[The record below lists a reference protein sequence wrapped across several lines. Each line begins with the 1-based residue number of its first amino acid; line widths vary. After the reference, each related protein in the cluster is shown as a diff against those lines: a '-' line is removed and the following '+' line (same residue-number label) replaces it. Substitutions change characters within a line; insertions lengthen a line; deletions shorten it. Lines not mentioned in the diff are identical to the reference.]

1 MDLVGQRIICDMR
14 DELNQH
20 IQRLSL
26 AFFNRTPTG
35 DILSRVSNDVAL
47 VRTAL
52 TDAVAS
58 VMRDATSLVA
68 LIVVAF
74 LKDPTLALIAF
85 LVFPASV
92 LPIVKLSQRL
102 RRFSKRGQRTLGL
115 LTSLLQETVQ
125 GNRVVKAFGME
136 EYERERFQTEN
147 RRLYRLYM
155 KASMIKALTTPA
167 LEVLAAF
174 AIGGV
179 VWYGGNSVIAG
190 GRSQGSFLA
199 FLTAMFLLYEP
210 FKRLTKSNA
219 TIQQGVAGAER
230 VFELLDTAPEVVDRP
245 GARALSAMRRGIVF
259 EHVGFRYGAE
269 PVLKDVNLTIQAGE
283 VVALV
288 GMSGGGKSTLA
299 DLIPRFY
306 DVTEGRIAIDGVDI
320 RDYTLALAA
329 GAARDRHPVHV
340 PLQRHRARQ
349 HRVRRPRE
357 VDGRRRDRGPGRQR
371 PRVHHRAAAG
381 IRHADRRARRDA
393 LGRPTAAPRDR
404 ARPSEGRAD
413 PHPRRGD
420 LGARHRVGAPRA
432 AGDRA
437 AHGEPHHARDRAPAL
452 DDPPRRPHRRGVA
465 RRRSSRKGRTRS
477 CWRSA
482 PSTGSSTTC
491 SSRIHLPRPS
501 IPSGSCTDGAPAL
514 MARAR
519 RALLQKLVPLGAW
532 LIAAVLLFLRWTT
545 RKELVNDGGLYERWR
560 AGERLIIAF
569 WHEQLVLMPCFGWW
583 PRVCIMISQHRDG
596 ELIARAVRPLGIEA
610 VRGSSTRGGRGAL
623 RQILTAYREGASLAW
638 TPDGPRGPRRVA
650 KSGIIHTARATGALD
665 RAGRGGG
672 TMAPPARQ
680 LGPHGRAVARH
691 TARVLGRHPDPRR
704 ARRHARGARGGAR
717 AARA

>member
-1 MDLVGQRIICDMR
+1 MSTITTPRSRGSGATYARLLRYLRPYVWPWFTAAMVAMLLFSALTGLMPLLVERVFDDIFADKKITALNLLPAAIVAIFLFRGITSFAQNYLMDLVGQRIICDLR

-26 AFFNRTPTG
+26 AFFNRTQTG

-74 LKDPTLALIAF
+74 YKDPILALIAF

-102 RRFSKRGQRTLGL
+102 RRFSKRGQRTLGT

-136 EYERERFQTEN
+136 DYERERFQAEN

-210 FKRLTKSNA
+210 FKRLTKANA

-230 VFELLDTAPEVVDRP
+230 VFDLLDTEPEVVDRP
-245 GARALSAMRRGIVF
+245 GARALTAMRRGIVF
-259 EHVGFRYGAE
+259 ENVGFRYGTE
-269 PVLKDVNLTIQAGE
+269 PVLKDVTLKIQAGE

-306 DVTEGRIAIDGVDI
+306 DVTEGRITIDGVDL
-320 RDYTLALAA
+320 RDYTLRSLRAQIALVTQFTFLFNDTVRANIAYGDPGKSMDDVVTAA
-329 GAARDRHPVHV
+329 QAANAHEFITALPQGYETPIGELGVT
-340 PLQRHRARQ
+340 LSGGQ
-349 HRVRRPRE
+349 
-357 VDGRRRDRGPGRQR
+357 RQR
-371 PRVHHRAAAG
+371 LAIA
-381 IRHADRRARRDA
+381 
-393 LGRPTAAPRDR
+393 
-404 ARPSEGRAD
+404 
-413 PHPRRGD
+413 
-420 LGARHRVGAPRA
+420 
-432 AGDRA
+432 
-437 AHGEPHHARDRAPAL
+437 
-452 DDPPRRPHRRGVA
+452 
-465 RRRSSRKGRTRS
+465 
-477 CWRSA
+477 
-482 PSTGSSTTC
+482 
-491 SSRIHLPRPS
+491 
-501 IPSGSCTDGAPAL
+501 
-514 MARAR
+514 
-519 RALLQKLVPLGAW
+519 RALLKDAPILILDEATSALDTESERLVQQAIERLMVNRTTLVIAHRLSTIRRADRIVVVVRGQIVEEGTHEELLALGAEYRK
-532 LIAAVLLFLRWTT
+532 LYDLQFQEPPTAGADPDRLL
-545 RKELVNDGGLYERWR
+545 
-560 AGERLIIAF
+560 
-569 WHEQLVLMPCFGWW
+569 H
-583 PRVCIMISQHRDG
+583 
-596 ELIARAVRPLGIEA
+596 
-610 VRGSSTRGGRGAL
+610 
-623 RQILTAYREGASLAW
+623 
-638 TPDGPRGPRRVA
+638 
-650 KSGIIHTARATGALD
+650 
-665 RAGRGGG
+665 
-672 TMAPPARQ
+672 
-680 LGPHGRAVARH
+680 
-691 TARVLGRHPDPRR
+691 
-704 ARRHARGARGGAR
+704 
-717 AARA
+717 

>member
-1 MDLVGQRIICDMR
+1 MSDHRSSADHSSHSERGSGAIYLRLLRYLRPYVWPWFIAAVVSMLLFSATTGILPLVVEHVFDDIFAAKKVRALELLPILIVLVFLFRGVTSFTQSYLMDLVGQRIICDMR

-26 AFFNRTPTG
+26 AFFNRTQTG
-35 DILSRVSNDVAL
+35 DILSRVNNDVGM

-52 TDAVAS
+52 TDSVAS

-74 LKDPTLALIAF
+74 VKDPLLAMIAF

-115 LTSLLQETVQ
+115 LTSLLQETIQ

-179 VWYGGNSVIAG
+179 VWYGGNSVISG

-210 FKRLTKSNA
+210 FKRLTKANA

-245 GARALSAMRRGIVF
+245 GARPLVAMRRGIVF

-269 PVLKDVNLTIQAGE
+269 PVLKDVNLTIHAGE

-306 DVTEGRIAIDGVDI
+306 DVTDGRIAIDGVDL
-320 RDYTLALAA
+320 RDYTLRSLRAQIALVTQFTFLFNDTVRANIAYGDVGKSMDDIVTAA
-329 GAARDRHPVHV
+329 QAANAHEFITALPHGYETSIGELGVT
-340 PLQRHRARQ
+340 LSGGQ
-349 HRVRRPRE
+349 
-357 VDGRRRDRGPGRQR
+357 RQR
-371 PRVHHRAAAG
+371 LAIA
-381 IRHADRRARRDA
+381 
-393 LGRPTAAPRDR
+393 
-404 ARPSEGRAD
+404 
-413 PHPRRGD
+413 
-420 LGARHRVGAPRA
+420 
-432 AGDRA
+432 
-437 AHGEPHHARDRAPAL
+437 
-452 DDPPRRPHRRGVA
+452 
-465 RRRSSRKGRTRS
+465 
-477 CWRSA
+477 
-482 PSTGSSTTC
+482 
-491 SSRIHLPRPS
+491 
-501 IPSGSCTDGAPAL
+501 
-514 MARAR
+514 
-519 RALLQKLVPLGAW
+519 RALLKDAPILILDEATSALDTESERLVQQAIERLMVNRTTLVIAHRLSTIRRADRIVVVSRGAIVEEGTHEELLALGAEYRK
-532 LIAAVLLFLRWTT
+532 LYDLQFQDAPGATADPDRLL
-545 RKELVNDGGLYERWR
+545 
-560 AGERLIIAF
+560 
-569 WHEQLVLMPCFGWW
+569 H
-583 PRVCIMISQHRDG
+583 
-596 ELIARAVRPLGIEA
+596 
-610 VRGSSTRGGRGAL
+610 
-623 RQILTAYREGASLAW
+623 
-638 TPDGPRGPRRVA
+638 
-650 KSGIIHTARATGALD
+650 
-665 RAGRGGG
+665 
-672 TMAPPARQ
+672 
-680 LGPHGRAVARH
+680 
-691 TARVLGRHPDPRR
+691 
-704 ARRHARGARGGAR
+704 
-717 AARA
+717 

>member
-1 MDLVGQRIICDMR
+1 MSASPTTRSRGSGATYLRLLRYLRPYVWPWFTAAMVAMLLFSGLTALMPLLVERVFDDIFADRKMTALNFLPAAIVLIFLLRGITSFTQNYLMDLVGQRIICDLR

-74 LKDPTLALIAF
+74 YKDPVLALIAF

-102 RRFSKRGQRTLGL
+102 RRFSKRGQRTLGT

-136 EYERERFQTEN
+136 DYERERFQAEN

-210 FKRLTKSNA
+210 FKRLTKANA

-230 VFELLDTAPEVVDRP
+230 VFDLLDTQPEVVDRP
-245 GARALSAMRRGIVF
+245 GARALTAMRRGIVF
-259 EHVGFRYGAE
+259 EGVGFRYGTE
-269 PVLKDVNLTIQAGE
+269 PVLKDVTLKIQAGE

-306 DVTEGRIAIDGVDI
+306 DVTEGRITIDGVDL
-320 RDYTLALAA
+320 RDYTLRSLRAQIALVTQFTFLFNDTVRANIAYGDPGKSMDDVVTAA
-329 GAARDRHPVHV
+329 QAANAHEFITALPQGYDTPIGELGVT
-340 PLQRHRARQ
+340 LSGGQ
-349 HRVRRPRE
+349 
-357 VDGRRRDRGPGRQR
+357 RQR
-371 PRVHHRAAAG
+371 LAIA
-381 IRHADRRARRDA
+381 
-393 LGRPTAAPRDR
+393 
-404 ARPSEGRAD
+404 
-413 PHPRRGD
+413 
-420 LGARHRVGAPRA
+420 
-432 AGDRA
+432 
-437 AHGEPHHARDRAPAL
+437 
-452 DDPPRRPHRRGVA
+452 
-465 RRRSSRKGRTRS
+465 
-477 CWRSA
+477 
-482 PSTGSSTTC
+482 
-491 SSRIHLPRPS
+491 
-501 IPSGSCTDGAPAL
+501 
-514 MARAR
+514 
-519 RALLQKLVPLGAW
+519 RALLKDAPILILDEATSALDTESERLVQQAIERLMVNRTTLVIAHRLSTIRRADRIVVVVRGQIVEEGTHEELLALGAEYRK
-532 LIAAVLLFLRWTT
+532 LHDLQFQEPATAAADPDRLL
-545 RKELVNDGGLYERWR
+545 
-560 AGERLIIAF
+560 
-569 WHEQLVLMPCFGWW
+569 H
-583 PRVCIMISQHRDG
+583 
-596 ELIARAVRPLGIEA
+596 
-610 VRGSSTRGGRGAL
+610 
-623 RQILTAYREGASLAW
+623 
-638 TPDGPRGPRRVA
+638 
-650 KSGIIHTARATGALD
+650 
-665 RAGRGGG
+665 
-672 TMAPPARQ
+672 
-680 LGPHGRAVARH
+680 
-691 TARVLGRHPDPRR
+691 
-704 ARRHARGARGGAR
+704 
-717 AARA
+717 